1 MNFKDIKLHSNDEYN
16 TFIFNGQEIK
26 VIKYLPIEEK
36 FDLIMT
42 AIQKSIVD
50 GVYNPI
56 RLKAFVNLNIVYLYT
71 DIMFDIEDRVDEG
84 ALYDNLV
91 VTGLL
96 DEIKAHMEESELH
109 LIQELFLHTLESERS
124 YRSTAAA
131 IISKL
136 VNDMPKNAEA
146 AKNIVENFDKEKYSE
161 VLKFMNELKNKV
173 KIK

>member
-71 DIMFDIEDRVDEG
+71 DIVFDIEDRVDEG

-109 LIQELFLHTLESERS
+109 LIQELFLHTLESERH

-136 VNDMPKNAEA
+136 VDDLPKNAEA
-146 AKNIVENFDKEKYSE
+146 ARETVENFDKDKYAE
-161 VLKFMNELKNKV
+161 VLNFMKALKQ
-173 KIK
+173 

>member
-1 MNFKDIKLHSNDEYN
+1 MNFKDIKLHTHNEYN

-36 FDLIMT
+36 FDLIMA

-96 DEIKAHMEESELH
+96 DEIKAHIAESELH
-109 LIQELFLHTLESERS
+109 LIQELFLHTLESEKQ

-136 VNDMPKNAEA
+136 VDDMPKNAEA
-146 AKNIVENFDKEKYSE
+146 AKDIVENFNKEKYSE
-161 VLKFMNELKNKV
+161 VLKFMNELKK
-173 KIK
+173 

>member
-1 MNFKDIKLHSNDEYN
+1 MNYKLGILYN

-71 DIMFDIEDRVDEG
+71 DIMFDIEDRIDEG

-96 DEIKAHMEESELH
+96 DEIKEHMEESELH
-109 LIQELFLHTLESERS
+109 LIQELFLHTLDSERY

-136 VNDMPKNAEA
+136 VDDMPKNAEA
-146 AKNIVENFDKEKYSE
+146 AKDMARKQLFIDKKEE
-161 VLKFMNELKNKV
+161 T
-173 KIK
+173 